1 MIGMTFAA
9 TLGFAFGASFK
20 SGWVLVH
27 GAVAA
32 ANNPNHAAEKP
43 DDAYMLTEADQRF
56 GKYTIIRRGKKL
68 HALLVWA

>member
-27 GAVAA
+27 GAVAGA
-32 ANNPNHAAEKP
+32 TST
-43 DDAYMLTEADQRF
+43 LTFVTAM
-56 GKYTIIRRGKKL
+56 
-68 HALLVWA
+68 HLL

>member
-32 ANNPNHAAEKP
+32 ATST
-43 DDAYMLTEADQRF
+43 LTFA
-56 GKYTIIRRGKKL
+56 TAM
-68 HALLVWA
+68 HLL